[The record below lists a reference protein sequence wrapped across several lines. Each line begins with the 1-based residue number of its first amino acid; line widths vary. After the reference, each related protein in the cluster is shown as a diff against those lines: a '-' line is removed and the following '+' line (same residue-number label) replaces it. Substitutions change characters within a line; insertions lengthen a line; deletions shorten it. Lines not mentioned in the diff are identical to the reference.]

1 MRKRAV
7 VLVLSLLILCVAPMQ
22 AFALGTNQVTN
33 PQIGPLWVSITEF
46 TNSFEISGS
55 GLAQFDTSLYA
66 RSNINK
72 VVINASIQQYI
83 NGSWQIVNS
92 WTSTSYSNS
101 GYLNQ
106 KWYVMSG
113 YYYRLVSTG
122 AVYQNGVLVEQTSFT
137 GSSYWY

>member
-7 VLVLSLLILCVAPMQ
+7 VFALSLLILCLAPMQ
-22 AFALGTNQVTN
+22 VFALGTNQVTN
-33 PQIGPLWVSITEF
+33 SEIGPLWVSITEF

-55 GLAQFDTSLYA
+55 GLVQFDTSLYA

-83 NGSWQIVNS
+83 NGSWQTIKS

-106 KWYVMSG
+106 KWYVVSG
-113 YYYRLVSTG
+113 YYYRLISTG
-122 AVYQNGVLVEQTSFT
+122 AVYQNNVMVEQTSYT

>member
-7 VLVLSLLILCVAPMQ
+7 VLALSLLILCLAPMQ
-22 AFALGTNQVTN
+22 VFALGTNQVTN
-33 PQIGPLWVSITEF
+33 SEIGPLWVSITEF

-72 VVINASIQQYI
+72 VVINASIQQYV
-83 NGSWQIVNS
+83 NGNWQTINS

-106 KWYVMSG
+106 MWYVMSG
-113 YYYRLVSTG
+113 YNYRLVSTG
-122 AVYQNGVLVEQTSFT
+122 AVYQNNVLVEQTSFT

>member
-1 MRKRAV
+1 MRKRV
-7 VLVLSLLILCVAPMQ
+7 VLVLSLLILLLVPMQ
-22 AFALGTNQVTN
+22 VFAIGTNQVTN
-33 PQIGPLWVSITEF
+33 SEIGPLWVSITEF
-46 TNSFEISGS
+46 TNSFEISSS

-83 NGSWQIVNS
+83 NGSWQTIKS
-92 WTSTSYSNS
+92 WASTSYSNS

-106 KWYVMSG
+106 QWYVMSG

-122 AVYQNGVLVEQTSFT
+122 AVYQNDVMVEQTSYT
-137 GSSYWY
+137 GPSYWY